1 MTNQLENKIDKMQQL
16 YKEINKELCELIG
29 DRTIDLVDDYL
40 YDEDTVIYWIGA
52 DQYNVKSVCVNKE
65 TTSLAFNV
73 FLVTTDTD
81 GYIQTYED
89 VHSFEEIPCNK
100 AIYLLEKVCNIVKGG
115 IDSNEN

>member
-1 MTNQLENKIDKMQQL
+1 MNKIQQLENL
-16 YKEINKELCELIG
+16 YNEIQKELCELIG

-40 YDEDTVIYWIGA
+40 YDEDTIIYWIGA

-73 FLVTTDTD
+73 FFVTTDTD

-89 VHSFEEIPCNK
+89 QHSFEEIPFNT
-100 AIYLLEKVCNIVKGG
+100 AIYLLEKVHNIVKRV
-115 IDSNEN
+115 